1 MSMSIRD
8 RGEAIAR
15 AENALRHLE
24 QHPATTVDQLGQ
36 ARWQLNNAYNS
47 TAAAFVY
54 DAVEATELIVLEVY
68 GGIPDSESTNP

>member
-1 MSMSIRD
+1 MAMSIKE

-15 AENALRHLE
+15 ATAALRHLE

-47 TAAAFVY
+47 AAAEFVY

-68 GGIPDSESTNP
+68 GAIPTTENTNP